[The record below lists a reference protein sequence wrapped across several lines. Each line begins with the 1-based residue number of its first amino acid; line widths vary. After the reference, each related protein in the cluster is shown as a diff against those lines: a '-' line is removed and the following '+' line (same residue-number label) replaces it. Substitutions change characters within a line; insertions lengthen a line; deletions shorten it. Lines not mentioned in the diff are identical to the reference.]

1 MADEFYDAGPRV
13 TGRKVSQMSGYDRGY
28 PDKMLCRQKLKYT
41 NPEKHK
47 EEYEALKK
55 NLSEIDT
62 NS

>member
-55 NLSEIDT
+55 T
-62 NS
+62 